1 MCFQPHPCAVDDD
14 RAHRGRVD
22 KKSGNLYDHAD
33 LQSTGRSAGRVLD
46 GLEEECGTNENKK
59 EKQGGEILSSPEG
72 SDFSFG
78 KTRRILWV
86 TSMMRRY

>member
-1 MCFQPHPCAVDDD
+1 M
-14 RAHRGRVD
+14 
-22 KKSGNLYDHAD
+22 
-33 LQSTGRSAGRVLD
+33 
-46 GLEEECGTNENKK
+46 NENKK